1 LVKPRD
7 LSVLLDPRNEQ
18 DEASGGKGEDAQAGD
33 HLPCTVHVDVNRGT
47 SESGHALSRRVD
59 TLHSHLGIPES
70 IAPEALG
77 DDASFVHSISSL
89 SFIGARSRLAIR

>member
-47 SESGHALSRRVD
+47 AQSGHALSRRVD
-59 TLHSHLGIPES
+59 TLHRHLGFPGA
-70 IAPEALG
+70 IAPEAVG
-77 DDASFVHSISSL
+77 DDASFGHAISSL
-89 SFIGARSRLAIR
+89 SFIGACSRLAIR